1 MVARATPRESV
12 MVMVPTAFEVISDCP
27 CGRRRKFTI
36 TVEASA
42 PDRAQAAPRSPDL
55 EAQILLLAAQGLTDR
70 EIAREL
76 RIGFDRVRREVRKIL
91 LRLSAKNK
99 TEAVAR
105 ALTSGELLSEDV

>member
-1 MVARATPRESV
+1 MA
-12 MVMVPTAFEVISDCP
+12 MVPTACEVISDCP

-42 PDRAQAAPRSPDL
+42 PDSADATPRSPDL
-55 EAQILLLAAQGLTDR
+55 ERQILLLAAQGSTDR

-105 ALTSGELLSEDV
+105 ALTSGELLPEDVWPLR